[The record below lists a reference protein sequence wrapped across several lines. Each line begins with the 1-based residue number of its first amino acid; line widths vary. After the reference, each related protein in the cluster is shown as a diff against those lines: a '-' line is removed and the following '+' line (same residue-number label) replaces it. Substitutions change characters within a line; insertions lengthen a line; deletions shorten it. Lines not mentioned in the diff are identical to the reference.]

1 MNITET
7 SRKDE
12 VITSSCELVDQQD
25 EVIKNLKEQQQALIY
40 LLGGLTIISL
50 IFWNCFCQKRITESG
65 IGLLIGMIKKGPE
78 LVPWKSTVNQIQ
90 SSYCFALAYLLVAQW
105 RWGK

>member
-12 VITSSCELVDQQD
+12 VITAACELVDQQ
-25 EVIKNLKEQQQALIY
+25 EAVIKTLKQQQQVLFY
-40 LLGGLTIISL
+40 LLGGLTMISL

-65 IGLLIGMIKKGPE
+65 IGLLIGMIKKEPE
-78 LVPWKSTVNQIQ
+78 IGPWKVDCQ
-90 SSYCFALAYLLVAQW
+90 SNTE
-105 RWGK
+105 